1 MKKRDKFIQIKV
13 TKEEKEKLRKLAEEK
28 NLDMSN
34 YIRIKLLK

>member
-13 TKEEKEKLRKLAEEK
+13 TKEEKEKLRKLAEGK